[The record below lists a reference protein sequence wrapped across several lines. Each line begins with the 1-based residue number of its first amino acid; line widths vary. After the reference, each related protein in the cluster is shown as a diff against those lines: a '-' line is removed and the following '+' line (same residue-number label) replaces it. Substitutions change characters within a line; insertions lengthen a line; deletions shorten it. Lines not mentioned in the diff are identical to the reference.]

1 MKINCIEL
9 FQIIVPLAKPY
20 HLSKVLGT
28 KTEAQA
34 IIVKIHTDEG
44 LVGLGEANPTLLVS
58 GETPAGVMSLF
69 KEHLGPMLLGTDPLA
84 ISRLEI
90 EMDRAVTGNHSA
102 KAAVNMA
109 LYDIM
114 GQAAGMPVYA
124 LLGGKLVSE
133 LPVMWPIGSGTS
145 ADDIQNIEEK
155 LGEGYE
161 TYMLKMG
168 IFPIEH
174 EIERV
179 KTVRERF
186 GPKVKL
192 VVDANQGW
200 DFFEAVE
207 FITRLKGTRLELM
220 EQPLLRG
227 DLEGLKRLRALSPWP
242 ISADEGL
249 VSIHDA
255 RNLIEHRGVD
265 VFSLKVSKN
274 GGLSKT
280 KKIAVLAETSGL
292 TCLMNCEL
300 EFGVTQMAS
309 LHLGCTLPNLADIGH
324 AYMSPLRLAD
334 DVTDYAHLVDR
345 GRISVPES
353 PGLGINLNQNK
364 LERYTKDYHKIS

>member
-1 MKINCIEL
+1 VEIRSIEL
-9 FQIIVPLAKPY
+9 FRISVPLAKPY

-58 GETPAGVMSLF
+58 GETPVGVMSLF
-69 KEHLGPMLLGTDPLA
+69 KEHLGPMLLGANPSA
-84 ISRLEI
+84 ISHLEI

-109 LYDIM
+109 LYDIT
-114 GQAAGMPVYA
+114 GQALSLPVYV
-124 LLGGKLVSE
+124 LLGGKLVSK
-133 LPVMWPIGSGTS
+133 LPVMWPIGSGTP

-155 LGEGYE
+155 LGQGYE

-168 IFPIEH
+168 VFPIEH
-174 EIERV
+174 EIGRV
-179 KTVRERF
+179 KAVTEHF
-186 GPKVKL
+186 GSNIKI

-200 DFFEAVE
+200 DFYTAAE
-207 FITRLKGTRLELM
+207 FITRLKGIRLELI
-220 EQPLLRG
+220 EQPLPRW
-227 DLEGLKRLRALSPWP
+227 DLEGLKRLHALSSWP

-255 RNLIEHRGVD
+255 RNLIEWRGVD

-280 KKIAVLAETSGL
+280 KKIAVLAETYGL
-292 TCLMNCEL
+292 TCLINCEL
-300 EFGVTQMAS
+300 EFGITQTAS

-334 DVTDYAHLVDR
+334 DVTDYARFVDR
-345 GRISVPES
+345 GWIRVPES
-353 PGLGINLNQNK
+353 PGLGVSLNHNK
-364 LERYTKDYHKIS
+364 LERYTRDYQKIS